1 MSSQERIRKVLLD
14 LQGTPEAPGP
24 LGQLGLVIEDVTVT
38 PVGKRRLVRAWLDRD
53 LSGLDPDDESS
64 LIDPLSLDE
73 VAEATRAI
81 SAALDASDA
90 MGEAPYVLEVGSPG
104 VDRPLTAPRHFRH
117 NVTRLVEISRHSGDE
132 LTGRLV
138 AAGPTHVR
146 VLVAAT
152 KKEPETELRIP
163 YADIV
168 RAQVQVEFA
177 RPTTQEDS

>member
-1 MSSQERIRKVLLD
+1 MSRQERASQVLLS
-14 LQGTPEAPGP
+14 LQGTAETPGP
-24 LGQLGLVIEDVTVT
+24 LGELGLVIEDVTVT
-38 PVGKRRLVRAWLDRD
+38 PVGKRRLLRAWLDRD
-53 LSGLDPDDESS
+53 LSRLDADDESS
-64 LIDPLSLDE
+64 PIEPLSLDE

-81 SAALDASDA
+81 SAALDASEA

-117 NVTRLVEISRHSGDE
+117 NVTRLVEISRHSGDV

-138 AAGPTHVR
+138 GAGPTHVS

-152 KKEPETELRIP
+152 KQEKVTQLRIP

-177 RPTTQEDS
+177 RPTTQKDT